1 MRVLF
6 FFVAGGILG
15 FLVCKYFVLSGSELT
30 ELSLFWNNMGTN
42 RMQDAEALVKSAGFL
57 KTFAGIILGGFAGAL
72 FSGLFGND

>member
-6 FFVAGGILG
+6 FFVIGGILG
-15 FLVCKYFVLSGSELT
+15 FLVCKFFVLSGSELT
-30 ELSLFWNNMGTN
+30 ELSFFWSNMGTN
-42 RMQDAEALVKSAGFL
+42 KMQDVESLFKSAGFL